1 MGTLGSRACEG
12 SERVNA
18 RTGVEGREP
27 DPSLVVARKLGVGGC
42 EASSSMA
49 TFLTVRQVRSHGDNL
64 LSEEGVTF
72 HLPL

>member
-18 RTGVEGREP
+18 ETGVEGREP

-42 EASSSMA
+42 EASSSTG
-49 TFLTVRQVRSHGDNL
+49 TFSTVRRIRAHGDE
-64 LSEEGVTF
+64 STCTYF
-72 HLPL
+72 QRKR